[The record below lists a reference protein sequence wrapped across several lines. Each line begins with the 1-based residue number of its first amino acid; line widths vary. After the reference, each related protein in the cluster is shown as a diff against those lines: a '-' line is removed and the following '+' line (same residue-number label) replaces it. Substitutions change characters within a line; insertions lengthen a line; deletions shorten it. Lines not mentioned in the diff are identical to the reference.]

1 MGRACRVCDEPAT
14 RVVAT
19 YAYCDV
25 HYARATRR
33 TDAVWRV
40 DLASIAVLVVFVL
53 LVAAFDAAVQPEL
66 TGTTLALVGIVLA
79 LVPAAVWLAFF
90 YRRDRQEPEPR
101 SMVIGVAVL
110 AWLIGTAVVI
120 PLLEGVLDVSS
131 WIAAT
136 PLVYFL
142 GSVLVVGAIE
152 EFSKYAAVRATV
164 YGSAEF
170 DEPVDGIVY
179 GSAAGVGLATAL
191 NIAFVIDSGGLDL
204 GAATIRIVVTALA
217 QASFAGVMGY
227 FLGRHKFE
235 LRPIWWM
242 PLGVGMAALLNGTFA
257 FLRDSVAA
265 RGLDSSLLGTLGPW
279 FGLIL
284 AGVLAVAVTLGL
296 TAAMRRGHV
305 PASPTEAPGSP

>member
-14 RVVAT
+14 RVVGT

-33 TDAVWRV
+33 TDSLWRV
-40 DLASIAVLVVFVL
+40 DLASIGVLVAFVLVV
-53 LVAAFDAAVQPEL
+53 AAVDAAVQPEL
-66 TGTTLALVGIVLA
+66 TGTTLGLVGVVLA

-110 AWLIGTAVVI
+110 AWLIGTALVI
-120 PLLEGVLDVSS
+120 PLLEGILDVPS
-131 WIAAT
+131 WIGAS

-152 EFSKYAAVRATV
+152 EFSKYTAVRSTV

-179 GSAAGVGLATAL
+179 GTAAGVGLATAL
-191 NIAFVIDSGGLDL
+191 NIAFVIGSGGIDL
-204 GAATIRIVVTALA
+204 GAGTIRIVVTALA

-235 LRPIWWM
+235 VRPIWWM
-242 PLGVGMAALLNGTFA
+242 PLGVAIAALLNGTFA
-257 FLRDSVAA
+257 FLRDTVAA
-265 RGLDSSLLGTLGPW
+265 RGLDTSILGTLGPW

-284 AGVLAVAVTLGL
+284 AGILAVAVTLGL
-296 TAAMRRGHV
+296 SAAMRRGLGH
-305 PASPTEAPGSP
+305 ATTADAPGSP